1 MKRMYLKSILIVAL
15 IVGLNSCEKVEDT
28 VAKISVVDV
37 QGVGIAEVSVRLFGD
52 GSGSTVNVGDI
63 RVDETAVTNA
73 AGDAVFDFTEYYEA
87 GQSGLFVL
95 QIEVEKDSLS
105 AESIIKVE
113 PEVVNEET
121 VILQ

>member
-1 MKRMYLKSILIVAL
+1 MKRMYLKSILCLAIIASL
-15 IVGLNSCEKVEDT
+15 TSCEKVEDT
-28 VAKISVVDV
+28 VAKIAVVDING
-37 QGVGIAEVSVRLFGD
+37 QGIADVSVRLFGD
-52 GSGSTVNVGDI
+52 GSGTTVNVGDI

-87 GQSGLFVL
+87 GQAGLFVL
-95 QIEVEKDSLS
+95 NIEVEKDSLS

-113 PEVVNEET
+113 PEIVNEET